1 VSLDSGRRRFLKAL
15 IIGGGAAAASRV
27 LPAGPADPPPAPLP
41 GPQPSPASAPAR
53 PIVYRAR
60 REGLA
65 SDKGLI
71 DAARLNDALGSAIA
85 RSLGEG
91 KPVDALR
98 RTFRSSDV
106 VGIKVN
112 TIAGRKLS
120 PHPELVLLIA
130 GWLQEAGVP
139 ARNILIWDRTDQE
152 LVKAGFTLNRSGS
165 GVRIFGTNEDYDW
178 KPREWGPNGSC
189 FSKALVSEM
198 TALINVGV
206 LKDHEL
212 AGVAGGMKNWYG
224 AIQNPNKCHEDGCHP
239 YVAHLAAYPLIRD
252 KLRLTVIDGITAQCN
267 AGPAYSPRW
276 AWPWQGLL
284 ASTDPVALDTVAMKV
299 IEDRRKEL
307 NLPSLADEKRAPK
320 WLAEAGKLGLGEA
333 DPTRIRV
340 EDV

>member
-71 DAARLNDALGSAIA
+71 DAARL
-85 RSLGEG
+85 
-91 KPVDALR
+91 
-98 RTFRSSDV
+98 DV